1 MPEKEGAEEKSTKS
15 VVNKKQK
22 QMMGEEGY
30 DHLRDQGRIRKNK
43 KKKDATSYPVSDEV
57 KKTQK
62 VNKGPSALERVKKKY
77 KGQIMDV
84 KKEELDLT
92 RVAESFGGYIVE
104 MELDDPFGEVKPDE
118 SKPKKSSPKKKT
130 QSKKPKITGDVQ
142 TTEKPKRVTN
152 RMAKTFAGQ
161 DIEKE
166 TGDKFVKGP
175 NLKNL
180 GRSQK
185 PKKNQ
190 KLNPYTG
197 TIDKKTGKVTEPP
210 VKVTKVDPKSLINNP
225 TGAPTPNK
233 PKKVTTKNIA
243 KQDIGKTGVDFKS
256 MGKPKSGKVK
266 SLKKSK
272 VKQATDAATD
282 ALKDMKQDTKVM
294 GKTTPS
300 VTREVEKIKKA
311 ANPNPTP
318 RGRRARRYKLS
329 PEKKAERIAREK
341 AKIDKK
347 NPTYIGKSGG
357 KLPVPRPEPGMKGF
371 KGVRKRTQRTAK
383 KLGTKA
389 FKAFKARP
397 LATTIIGS
405 EVIDRVSAIAGR
417 IPKPSPPRLD
427 VGVVGRRTA
436 G

>member
-152 RMAKTFAGQ
+152 RMAKTFAKQ
-161 DIEKE
+161 DIEK
-166 TGDKFVKGP
+166 TGDKFVGGA

-180 GRSQK
+180 GRTKKQK
-185 PKKNQ
+185 GIKFGEAP
-190 KLNPYTG
+190 G
-197 TIDKKTGKVTEPP
+197 AGP
-210 VKVTKVDPKSLINNP
+210 VKTY
-225 TGAPTPNK
+225 
-233 PKKVTTKNIA
+233 NI
-243 KQDIGKTGVDFKS
+243 KDV
-256 MGKPKSGKVK
+256 KPKSTSKPVVK
-266 SLKKSK
+266 KIVKKSE
-272 VKQATDAATD
+272 VKQATDAAAD

-329 PEKKAERIAREK
+329 PEKQAERLAKTK
-341 AKIDKK
+341 AKIDRE

>member
-152 RMAKTFAGQ
+152 RMAKTFAKQ
-161 DIEKE
+161 DIEK
-166 TGDKFVKGP
+166 TGDKFVGGA

-180 GRSQK
+180 GRTKKQK
-185 PKKNQ
+185 GIKFGEAP
-190 KLNPYTG
+190 G
-197 TIDKKTGKVTEPP
+197 AGP
-210 VKVTKVDPKSLINNP
+210 VKTY
-225 TGAPTPNK
+225 
-233 PKKVTTKNIA
+233 NI
-243 KQDIGKTGVDFKS
+243 KDV
-256 MGKPKSGKVK
+256 KPKSTPKPVVKNIVKKVK
-266 SLKKSK
+266 KSQ
-272 VKQATDAATD
+272 VKQATDAAAD

-294 GKTTPS
+294 GKMMPDIKQDA
-300 VTREVEKIKKA
+300 EKVKKA

-329 PEKKAERIAREK
+329 PEKQAERLAKTK
-341 AKIDKK
+341 AKIDRE

>member
-1 MPEKEGAEEKSTKS
+1 MPDKEGAEEKTTKS
-15 VVNKKQK
+15 VVSKKQK

-30 DHLRDQGRIRKNK
+30 DVARDMGRVKPSK
-43 KKKDATSYPVSDEV
+43 DKKDATSYPVSDEV

-62 VNKGPSALERVKKKY
+62 VNKGPSALERVKANIEKKY
-77 KGQIMDV
+77 GKGAIMNI

-92 RVAESFGGYIVE
+92 QVAESFGGYIVE

-118 SKPKKSSPKKKT
+118 SKPKKSSPKKKS
-130 QSKKPKITGDVQ
+130 QKPRITGDVQ
-142 TTEKPKRVTN
+142 TTKKPTRVTN
-152 RMAKTFAGQ
+152 RMAKTLAGQ
-161 DIEKE
+161 DIEKM
-166 TGDKFVKGP
+166 TGDKKGGKGP

-180 GRSQK
+180 NR
-185 PKKNQ
+185 KK
-190 KLNPYTG
+190 KGVKFGEAPG
-197 TIDKKTGKVTEPP
+197 AGP
-210 VKVTKVDPKSLINNP
+210 VKTY
-225 TGAPTPNK
+225 
-233 PKKVTTKNIA
+233 NI
-243 KQDIGKTGVDFKS
+243 KDV
-256 MGKPKSGKVK
+256 KPKSTSKPVVK
-266 SLKKSK
+266 KIVKKSE
-272 VKQATDAATD
+272 VKQATDAAAD

-294 GKTTPS
+294 GKMMPDIKQDA
-300 VTREVEKIKKA
+300 EKVKKA

-405 EVIDRVSAIAGR
+405 EVIDRVTSIAGR
-417 IPKPSPPRLD
+417 IPKPTPPKLD

>member
-142 TTEKPKRVTN
+142 TTEKPEVGRTTYSKNKKLDKEISARRSAETTKADAMN
-152 RMAKTFAGQ
+152 RAMGTSGSTEGAAGASGTKTVKQSEVSKKAKEINKKKKGIKFGEAPGAG
-161 DIEKE
+161 
-166 TGDKFVKGP
+166 
-175 NLKNL
+175 
-180 GRSQK
+180 
-185 PKKNQ
+185 
-190 KLNPYTG
+190 
-197 TIDKKTGKVTEPP
+197 P
-210 VKVTKVDPKSLINNP
+210 VKTY
-225 TGAPTPNK
+225 
-233 PKKVTTKNIA
+233 NI
-243 KQDIGKTGVDFKS
+243 KDV
-256 MGKPKSGKVK
+256 KPKSTSKPVVK
-266 SLKKSK
+266 KIVKKSE
-272 VKQATDAATD
+272 VKQATDAAAD

>member
-152 RMAKTFAGQ
+152 RMAKTFAKQ
-161 DIEKE
+161 DIEK
-166 TGDKFVKGP
+166 TGDKFVGGA

-180 GRSQK
+180 GRTKKQK
-185 PKKNQ
+185 GIKFGEAP
-190 KLNPYTG
+190 G
-197 TIDKKTGKVTEPP
+197 AGP
-210 VKVTKVDPKSLINNP
+210 VKTY
-225 TGAPTPNK
+225 
-233 PKKVTTKNIA
+233 NI
-243 KQDIGKTGVDFKS
+243 KDV
-256 MGKPKSGKVK
+256 KPKSTSKPVVK
-266 SLKKSK
+266 KIVKKSE
-272 VKQATDAATD
+272 VKQATDAAAD